1 MTQMNLILP
10 RVQQKAAEMMDRFL
24 EQLSDG
30 QWHRAKELSWSLHT
44 SDRVIRQM
52 AESSNGRVISSQH
65 GYKLNRYA
73 TNDELDHAE
82 AWLISQGRKMID
94 RAREIRVARNRGGVA
109 A

>member
-44 SDRVIRQM
+44 SDRVIRMM
-52 AESSNGRVISSQH
+52 AEKSAGRVISGQE
-65 GYKLNRYA
+65 GYRLLRYA
-73 TNDELDHAE
+73 TNDEIDHAE
-82 AWLISQGRKMID
+82 AWLLSQANRMRE
-94 RAREIRVARNRGGVA
+94 RALEIRRCRNTRGVA